1 MATLKKDSSGRI
13 TAASA
18 DDFVN
23 LLAPPKKST
32 YDEDMER
39 VTKGMNLPS
48 KPLPSNYPVGQ
59 TDASGMTLMPS
70 GNWSNAAGQETPYHK
85 PTITSPPTDE
95 EVESKKKGGKIKK
108 YSQGGSTAGAGRGGQ
123 GGPTAEQMA
132 ERNSPNYMT
141 PETERQLKAER
152 DERLQQAKI
161 NEAYEAATQN
171 KKKGGKITHYKSA
184 SAAVKAAEKRG
195 DKSITVF
202 FSHASK
208 RADGIAQRGHTKG
221 RMR

>member
-1 MATLKKDSSGRI
+1 MATSYDDDIESSKKQRQTNADVADIKKNLYYGKDQTVGIDSPYSKIRSMGPSMAKQRLDDRGIDTDSLI
-13 TAASA
+13 TGGLSA
-18 DDFVN
+18 N
-23 LLAPPKKST
+23 EG
-32 YDEDMER
+32 Y
-39 VTKGMNLPS
+39 
-48 KPLPSNYPVGQ
+48 
-59 TDASGMTLMPS
+59 
-70 GNWSNAAGQETPYHK
+70 
-85 PTITSPPTDE
+85 
-95 EVESKKKGGKIKK
+95 KKGGKTKK

-184 SAAVKAAEKRG
+184 AAAVKAAEKRG
-195 DKSITVF
+195 DKSITVKYF
-202 FSHASK
+202 FNHASK

>member
-1 MATLKKDSSGRI
+1 MGGITIGGGGF
-13 TAASA
+13 TAANQEKLNKQMA
-18 DDFVN
+18 DK
-23 LLAPPKKST
+23 AQT
-32 YDEDMER
+32 EYDQDMAKQSLFSGQVSGDEANPDKMYEKR
-39 VTKGMNLPS
+39 LIAYVKGDNR
-48 KPLPSNYPVGQ
+48 
-59 TDASGMTLMPS
+59 
-70 GNWSNAAGQETPYHK
+70 AAGMDFEPK
-85 PTITSPPTDE
+85 PEDAKTANALHE
-95 EVESKKKGGKIKK
+95 EAVSKKKGGKIKK

-184 SAAVKAAEKRG
+184 AAAVKAAEKRG
-195 DKSITVF
+195 DKSITVKF
-202 FSHASK
+202 NH
-208 RADGIAQRGHTKG
+208 RDGIAQRGHTKG

>member
-95 EVESKKKGGKIKK
+95 EVESKKKGGKI
-108 YSQGGSTAGAGRGGQ
+108 
-123 GGPTAEQMA
+123 
-132 ERNSPNYMT
+132 
-141 PETERQLKAER
+141 
-152 DERLQQAKI
+152 
-161 NEAYEAATQN
+161 
-171 KKKGGKITHYKSA
+171 THYKSA
-184 SAAVKAAEKRG
+184 ASAVKAAKKRG
-195 DKSITVF
+195 DKSITVKYF

>member
-13 TAASA
+13 TAASV

-23 LLAPPKKST
+23 LLAPKKSM

-39 VTKGMNLPS
+39 VTKGMNLPDQ
-48 KPLPSNYPVGQ
+48 PLPSNYPVGQ

-70 GNWSNAAGQETPYHK
+70 GNWRNAAGQEFFVHK
-85 PTITSPPTDE
+85 PTIKSTPKDETE
-95 EVESKKKGGKIKK
+95 EVESKRKGGKIKK
-108 YSQGGSTAGAGRGGQ
+108 YDRGGSTAGAGRGGQ
-123 GGPTAEQMA
+123 GGPTAAQMA
-132 ERNSPNYMT
+132 ERNSPNYMS

-171 KKKGGKITHYKSA
+171 IGKKKGGKITHYKSA

-195 DKSITVF
+195 DKSITVKF
-202 FSHASK
+202 NH
-208 RADGIAQRGHTKG
+208 RDGIAQRGHTKG